1 MQSTGTRRGM
11 NLALA
16 TWVSAINFWAWNMIG
31 PLSTTYAG
39 DMKLSSTEASML
51 VATPILV
58 GSLGRIVVGSL
69 TDRFGG
75 RAMFIAVSLASIG
88 PVLAVGAAGSAR
100 SYPLLLV
107 FGFFLGVAGTI
118 FAVGIPFAN
127 NWYEPARRG
136 FATGVFGMGMV
147 GTALS
152 AFFTPRFVRW
162 FGLFATHVIVAV
174 ALAVTAVVCIVVM
187 RNAPGFTA
195 NTDPVLPKL
204 RAAAKLP
211 VTWEMSFLYAVVF
224 GGFVAFANYLPTYIK
239 TIYGFSP
246 VDAGARTAGFAL
258 AAVLA
263 RPVGGALS
271 DRIAPKYVVLASFA
285 GTAVMALVA
294 VFQPPPDV
302 WSAATFITL
311 ALFLGIGTGGVFAWV
326 ARRAPARS
334 VGSVTG
340 IVAAAGG
347 LGGYFPPLVMGATYN
362 AADNNYTIG
371 LLLLVATALIAFAYT
386 ALRLHAHEPV
396 RAAPDKESPTVSTTP
411 HVGGPIEELLE
422 RSGRFFTPGEFSDD
436 LRTVT
441 RRGGRQGD
449 VFYRDRWSHDKV
461 VRSTHGVNCTGSCSW
476 KVYVKDGII
485 TWETQETDYPS
496 VGPDRPEYEPRGCP
510 RGAAFSWYTY
520 SPTRVRYPYARGVL
534 VEMYREAKARLGD
547 PVLAWAD
554 IQADPQ
560 RRRRYHRARGKGGL
574 VRVSWAEATELIAA
588 AHVHTIKTYGPDR
601 VAGFSP
607 IPAMSMV
614 SFAAGS
620 RFVELIGGVMTSF
633 YDWYA
638 DLPVASPQVFGDQ
651 TDVPESGDWWDAAY
665 LVMWGSNVPVTRTPD
680 AHWMAEVRYRG
691 TKVVSVS
698 PDYADNTKFAD
709 EWMPCA
715 AGTDGALAMAM
726 GHVILSECF
735 VHNRVPFFVD
745 YVRQYTDLP
754 FLVKLEERDGVLVP
768 GKNLTAA
775 DLGQDVENSA
785 FKPVLLDG
793 ATDTVAVP
801 KGSLGFR
808 YGDDGVGKWNLD
820 LGDLVPA
827 LTVAGPGG
835 QTALVHLPRFDTVD
849 GHGETL
855 SRGVPVRRVG
865 EHLVCTVFDLMLAQ
879 YGVARPG
886 LPRDLAHRVRRRR
899 RAVHPGL
906 AGADHRGVRRAG
918 GPRRQGV
925 RPQRRGVRWTF
936 DDHHGRRHLPVVPR
950 RRHLPRGAGAAAAD
964 RVDGPQWGRLGA
976 LRRAGEVPAGHR
988 VGGDGDGHRLVPP
1001 AAADGR
1007 HHLLV
1012 HPHRSVALRRVP
1024 GRRAGQP
1031 AGPRPVPR

>member
-1 MQSTGTRRGM
+1 M

-127 NWYEPARRG
+127 NWYEAARRG

-204 RAAAKLP
+204 RAAVKLP

-246 VDAGARTAGFAL
+246 VDAGARTAAFAL

-263 RPVGGALS
+263 RPVGGTLS
-271 DRIAPKYVVLASFA
+271 DRIPPKFVVLASFA
-285 GTAVMALVA
+285 GTAVMAFVA
-294 VFQPPPDV
+294 VFQPPADL
-302 WSAATFITL
+302 WSAVTFIML

-396 RAAPDKESPTVSTTP
+396 RAAPDKESPP
-411 HVGGPIEELLE
+411 
-422 RSGRFFTPGEFSDD
+422 
-436 LRTVT
+436 
-441 RRGGRQGD
+441 
-449 VFYRDRWSHDKV
+449 
-461 VRSTHGVNCTGSCSW
+461 
-476 KVYVKDGII
+476 
-485 TWETQETDYPS
+485 
-496 VGPDRPEYEPRGCP
+496 
-510 RGAAFSWYTY
+510 
-520 SPTRVRYPYARGVL
+520 
-534 VEMYREAKARLGD
+534 
-547 PVLAWAD
+547 
-554 IQADPQ
+554 
-560 RRRRYHRARGKGGL
+560 
-574 VRVSWAEATELIAA
+574 
-588 AHVHTIKTYGPDR
+588 
-601 VAGFSP
+601 
-607 IPAMSMV
+607 
-614 SFAAGS
+614 
-620 RFVELIGGVMTSF
+620 
-633 YDWYA
+633 
-638 DLPVASPQVFGDQ
+638 
-651 TDVPESGDWWDAAY
+651 
-665 LVMWGSNVPVTRTPD
+665 
-680 AHWMAEVRYRG
+680 
-691 TKVVSVS
+691 
-698 PDYADNTKFAD
+698 
-709 EWMPCA
+709 
-715 AGTDGALAMAM
+715 
-726 GHVILSECF
+726 
-735 VHNRVPFFVD
+735 
-745 YVRQYTDLP
+745 
-754 FLVKLEERDGVLVP
+754 
-768 GKNLTAA
+768 
-775 DLGQDVENSA
+775 
-785 FKPVLLDG
+785 
-793 ATDTVAVP
+793 
-801 KGSLGFR
+801 
-808 YGDDGVGKWNLD
+808 
-820 LGDLVPA
+820 
-827 LTVAGPGG
+827 
-835 QTALVHLPRFDTVD
+835 
-849 GHGETL
+849 
-855 SRGVPVRRVG
+855 
-865 EHLVCTVFDLMLAQ
+865 
-879 YGVARPG
+879 
-886 LPRDLAHRVRRRR
+886 
-899 RAVHPGL
+899 
-906 AGADHRGVRRAG
+906 
-918 GPRRQGV
+918 
-925 RPQRRGVRWTF
+925 
-936 DDHHGRRHLPVVPR
+936 
-950 RRHLPRGAGAAAAD
+950 
-964 RVDGPQWGRLGA
+964 
-976 LRRAGEVPAGHR
+976 
-988 VGGDGDGHRLVPP
+988 
-1001 AAADGR
+1001 
-1007 HHLLV
+1007 
-1012 HPHRSVALRRVP
+1012 
-1024 GRRAGQP
+1024 
-1031 AGPRPVPR
+1031 

>member
-1 MQSTGTRRGM
+1 M

-127 NWYEPARRG
+127 NWYEAARRG

-204 RAAAKLP
+204 RAAVKLP

-246 VDAGARTAGFAL
+246 VDAGARTAAFAL

-263 RPVGGALS
+263 RPVGGTLS
-271 DRIAPKYVVLASFA
+271 DRIPPKFVVLASFA
-285 GTAVMALVA
+285 GTAVMAFIA
-294 VFQPPPDV
+294 VFQPPADL
-302 WSAATFITL
+302 WSAVTFIML

-396 RAAPDKESPTVSTTP
+396 RAAPDKESPP
-411 HVGGPIEELLE
+411 
-422 RSGRFFTPGEFSDD
+422 
-436 LRTVT
+436 
-441 RRGGRQGD
+441 
-449 VFYRDRWSHDKV
+449 
-461 VRSTHGVNCTGSCSW
+461 
-476 KVYVKDGII
+476 
-485 TWETQETDYPS
+485 
-496 VGPDRPEYEPRGCP
+496 
-510 RGAAFSWYTY
+510 
-520 SPTRVRYPYARGVL
+520 
-534 VEMYREAKARLGD
+534 
-547 PVLAWAD
+547 
-554 IQADPQ
+554 
-560 RRRRYHRARGKGGL
+560 
-574 VRVSWAEATELIAA
+574 
-588 AHVHTIKTYGPDR
+588 
-601 VAGFSP
+601 
-607 IPAMSMV
+607 
-614 SFAAGS
+614 
-620 RFVELIGGVMTSF
+620 
-633 YDWYA
+633 
-638 DLPVASPQVFGDQ
+638 
-651 TDVPESGDWWDAAY
+651 
-665 LVMWGSNVPVTRTPD
+665 
-680 AHWMAEVRYRG
+680 
-691 TKVVSVS
+691 
-698 PDYADNTKFAD
+698 
-709 EWMPCA
+709 
-715 AGTDGALAMAM
+715 
-726 GHVILSECF
+726 
-735 VHNRVPFFVD
+735 
-745 YVRQYTDLP
+745 
-754 FLVKLEERDGVLVP
+754 
-768 GKNLTAA
+768 
-775 DLGQDVENSA
+775 
-785 FKPVLLDG
+785 
-793 ATDTVAVP
+793 
-801 KGSLGFR
+801 
-808 YGDDGVGKWNLD
+808 
-820 LGDLVPA
+820 
-827 LTVAGPGG
+827 
-835 QTALVHLPRFDTVD
+835 
-849 GHGETL
+849 
-855 SRGVPVRRVG
+855 
-865 EHLVCTVFDLMLAQ
+865 
-879 YGVARPG
+879 
-886 LPRDLAHRVRRRR
+886 
-899 RAVHPGL
+899 
-906 AGADHRGVRRAG
+906 
-918 GPRRQGV
+918 
-925 RPQRRGVRWTF
+925 
-936 DDHHGRRHLPVVPR
+936 
-950 RRHLPRGAGAAAAD
+950 
-964 RVDGPQWGRLGA
+964 
-976 LRRAGEVPAGHR
+976 
-988 VGGDGDGHRLVPP
+988 
-1001 AAADGR
+1001 
-1007 HHLLV
+1007 
-1012 HPHRSVALRRVP
+1012 
-1024 GRRAGQP
+1024 
-1031 AGPRPVPR
+1031 